1 MSKNV
6 ITSAYFKRA
15 LLFICGKGKS
25 GDIHFICKNENMRFT
40 PLYKDEGEN
49 GFTICFD
56 LASGYKKGPIP
67 SGKWVLRFDGKIDAD
82 CIDSRD
88 FSDNGG
94 VYRIDL
100 NCNHNEISLTSRLS
114 PTKVNL
120 TVRCADIILK
130 TIFNTSKIIS
140 QRKNRV
146 LFTSQSRKFISGNEK
161 DVLDEILKRDELK
174 NRLKIKYSFT
184 DKPNFNYYIK
194 TAWMLGQ
201 SEMVIIDD
209 YHPII
214 YRFNYDKKVKITQLW
229 HACGAFKTF
238 GYSRLG
244 KEGSLRFDSNAHR
257 RYTHAFVSGDGVRK
271 YYAEAFGIP
280 MECVYATGVPR
291 CDKLNYTQQKN
302 NDKFTILFA
311 PTFRGNGKESAYYPF
326 EMLDLDKLADLCR
339 KNGMQVVFKM
349 HPFIK
354 ERLPIS
360 DKHKDVL
367 FDQSDLR
374 EVNDILHDAD
384 LVITDYSSLIYEAAL
399 LDKPMLFYTF
409 DLDEYIA
416 TRDFYE
422 PFEKFVPGKIVSNF
436 DDLLSA
442 IDQKNFEIDK
452 VESFRKFNFSDYKF
466 DAAKKIVDILF
477 D

>member
-6 ITSAYFKRA
+6 ITSAYIKRA

-25 GDIHFICKNENMRFT
+25 GDIHFFYKNEKERFT
-40 PLYKDEGEN
+40 PLYKDDGED
-49 GFTICFD
+49 GFTACFD
-56 LASGYKKGPIP
+56 LASGYDKAPIP
-67 SGKWVLRFDGKIDAD
+67 NGKWVLKFDGEIEAD
-82 CIDSRD
+82 SIDSRD

-94 VYRIDL
+94 VYRIEL
-100 NCNHNEISLTSRLS
+100 NCNNDEISLISKLS

-120 TVRCADIILK
+120 TVKCADIILK
-130 TIFNTSKIIS
+130 TIFHAAKMVAKSND
-140 QRKNRV
+140 RV
-146 LFTSQSRKFISGNEK
+146 LFTSQSRKDISGNEK
-161 DVLDEILKRDELK
+161 DILDEILKRDKLK
-174 NRLKIKYSFT
+174 NRLKIKFSFT
-184 DKPNFNYYIK
+184 DKPNFKYYIK

-201 SEMVIIDD
+201 SETIIIDD
-209 YHPII
+209 YHPIV
-214 YRFNYDKKVKITQLW
+214 YRFNYDKKVKIAQLW

-257 RYTHAFVSGDGVRK
+257 CYTHAFVSGDGIRK

-291 CDKLNYTQQKN
+291 CDNLKSTTKKDT
-302 NDKFTILFA
+302 DKFTILFA
-311 PTFRGNGKESAYYPF
+311 PTFRGNGKESAHYPF
-326 EMLDLDKLADLCR
+326 EMLNLDKLADVCR
-339 KNGMQVVFKM
+339 ENNMQVIFKM

-354 ERLPIS
+354 EQVPIS
-360 DKHKDVL
+360 DRHKDVL
-367 FDQSDLR
+367 FDQSNLR
-374 EVNDILHDAD
+374 EVNDILNYAD

-436 DDLLSA
+436 DNLIKA
-442 IDQKNFEIDK
+442 IEKKEFDNDK
-452 VESFRKFNFSDYKF
+452 VESFKQFNFSNYKF

-477 D
+477 N